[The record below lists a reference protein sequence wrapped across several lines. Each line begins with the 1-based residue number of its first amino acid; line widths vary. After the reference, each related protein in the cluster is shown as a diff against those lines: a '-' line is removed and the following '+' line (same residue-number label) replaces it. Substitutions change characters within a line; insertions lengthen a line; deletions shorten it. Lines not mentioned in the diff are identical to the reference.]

1 MNKTTVCKT
10 DVLTGADTPVRA
22 ASVPAISTASV
33 FLIFSWHLDFL
44 IVFDFLQ
51 SFAVHSDSSSES
63 AAKRRKLLLL
73 CYLLN
78 TL

>member
-10 DVLTGADTPVRA
+10 DVLTGAQTPVRA

-44 IVFDFLQ
+44 IVFDFLR

-63 AAKRRKLLLL
+63 AAKLRKLLLL

>member
-51 SFAVHSDSSSES
+51 SFVVHSDSSSES
-63 AAKRRKLLLL
+63 ATKRRKLLLL

>member
-22 ASVPAISTASV
+22 ASAPVISTASV

-51 SFAVHSDSSSES
+51 SFEVHSDSSSES